1 MNSGPVEIKEK
12 IKNLP
17 GKPGVYQY
25 YDSSGRII
33 YIGKAKNLKK
43 RVSSY
48 FNKKDHDTNKIK
60 MLVSRIRDLEY
71 IVVDSESEALLLEN
85 NLIKKYQP
93 KYNAQL
99 KDDKTFPWICI
110 KNEPFPRVF
119 VTRNVIRD
127 GSLYFGPYTS
137 THMVRILIDLIR
149 KLYPLRTC
157 KYNLTRENIQKGKFK
172 PCLEYHIGNCKAPC
186 VGYQDEEDY
195 NQTIQQVKKI
205 VRGNIQEVID
215 YLEQLMN
222 EYSKQYKFEEAQN
235 VKEKIQ
241 MLEKYKSRSTV
252 VNPKIK
258 DLDVFTY
265 LQDKNSYFI
274 NFLKVSGGRI
284 VQAHTIELK
293 RKLNETIA
301 DLLPRAVVNI
311 RERLQSFAPEIVLPE
326 KIELPLDNV
335 KITIPK
341 QGDKL
346 RLIELSQR
354 NLKYYKF
361 EKQKQKEKIQKKFD
375 KAESL
380 EKLRKDLR
388 MEKTPVHIECFDN
401 SNIQGAYPVAACV
414 VFRNGKPSNSE
425 YRHFNIKSVEGPDDF
440 ASMREVVFRRYK
452 KLLNEGSPLPQLV
465 VIDGGKGQLS
475 AAAKSLK
482 ELEIDNQITLI
493 GIAKKLEEIFFVGD
507 PVPLYLDKQSV
518 SLRII
523 QHLRDE
529 AHRFGIEFHRQKRS
543 QKFTST
549 ELEKIPG
556 IGPKTIQQ
564 LLEKY
569 KTTTRIRKLS
579 ENELAEIIGSD
590 KAKKIKEYFKE

>member
-1 MNSGPVEIKEK
+1 MNASRSEIKEK
-12 IKNLP
+12 IKHLP
-17 GKPGVYQY
+17 NKPGVYQF
-25 YDSSGRII
+25 YDTEGRII

-48 FNKKDHDTNKIK
+48 FNKKAHDTNKIQ

-71 IVVDSESEALLLEN
+71 IIVDNESEALLLEN

-110 KNEPFPRVF
+110 KKEPFPRVF
-119 VTRNVIRD
+119 VTRNVVKD
-127 GSLYFGPYTS
+127 GSLYYGPYTS
-137 THMVRILIDLIR
+137 TAMVRILTDLIR

-157 KYNLTRENIQKGKFK
+157 KYNLSQENIQKGKFK

-195 NQTIQQVKKI
+195 NRTIQQVKKI
-205 VRGNIQEVID
+205 LKGNIQEVIN
-215 YLEQLMN
+215 YLKEMMSDFSQT
-222 EYSKQYKFEEAQN
+222 YKFEQAQQI
-235 VKEKIQ
+235 KEKIQ

-252 VNPKIK
+252 VNPGIK
-258 DLDVFTY
+258 DLDVFTW
-265 LQDKNSYFI
+265 LKDNNSYYI
-274 NFLKVSGGRI
+274 NFLKVSAGRI
-284 VQAHTIELK
+284 VQSHTIELK
-293 RKLNETIA
+293 RKLNETIE
-301 DLLPRAVVNI
+301 DLMPRAVVNI

-326 KIELPLDNV
+326 KIELPLENV

-341 QGDKL
+341 QGDKK
-346 RLIELSQR
+346 RLVELSQR
-354 NLKYYKF
+354 NLKYFKF

-380 EKLRKDLR
+380 EKLRKDLQ
-388 MEKTPVHIECFDN
+388 MKETPVHIECFDN
-401 SNIQGAYPVAACV
+401 SNIQGSFPVAACV

-452 KLLNEGSPLPQLV
+452 RLLNEGSPLPQLV

-475 AAAKSLK
+475 AAAQSLK
-482 ELEIDNQITLI
+482 ELEIDDQITLI
-493 GIAKKLEEIFFVGD
+493 GIAKKLEEIFFVND

-518 SLRII
+518 SLKII

-543 QKFTST
+543 QQFTST

-556 IGPKTIQQ
+556 VGPKTIQQ
-564 LLEKY
+564 LLEKH
-569 KTTTRIRKLS
+569 KTTARVKKLS
-579 ENELAEIIGSD
+579 ETELAEIIGSD
-590 KAKKIKEYFKE
+590 KAKKIKDYFKQ